1 MERTK
6 GAVMKRMLVR
16 AVAVGALAAAL
27 GLALAACGG
36 SGDSNGVA
44 SLSSTGQTTTS
55 SSSGSGGASPRERRE
70 AELKF
75 ARCMREHGVDI
86 PDPVNGRF
94 DLKLKPGDQKNAEA
108 AQRACA
114 KYLQSVAPRISP
126 EEQTKMRQA
135 ALDYAKCM
143 RDHGIE
149 MADPQFQ
156 EGGGMTMRM
165 PEHTR
170 EDDPK
175 FKDAQKACEP
185 ILRAARPAGEKPMRE
200 SRS

>member
-1 MERTK
+1 MKRTK
-6 GAVMKRMLVR
+6 GTIMKRKLVG
-16 AVAVGALAAAL
+16 AIALGALAFAL
-27 GLALAACGG
+27 TLALAACGG

-44 SLSSTGQTTTS
+44 SLTNTGQATTN
-55 SSSGSGGASPRERRE
+55 GSDGSDASPRERRD

-75 ARCMREHGVDI
+75 ARCMREHGADM
-86 PDPVNGRF
+86 PDPVNGRYEF
-94 DLKLKPGDQKNAEA
+94 KGKPGDQQKVEEA
-108 AQRACA
+108 QAACR
-114 KYLQSVAPRISP
+114 KYLQDVAPRMS
-126 EEQTKMRQA
+126 EEQEARMREA

-165 PEHTR
+165 PKGLQDT
-170 EDDPK
+170 DPK

-185 ILRAARPAGEKPMRE
+185 ILRAVKPEKSGGGPEGE
-200 SRS
+200 S

>member
-1 MERTK
+1 
-6 GAVMKRMLVR
+6 MKRKLVL
-16 AVAVGALAAAL
+16 AIGVGALAMAL
-27 GLALAACGG
+27 GLTAAACGGG

-44 SLSSTGQTTTS
+44 SLTNTGGTTTN
-55 SSSGSGGASPRERRE
+55 SSSGSGEASPKDRRE

-75 ARCMREHGVDI
+75 AQCMREHGIDM

-94 DLKLKPGDQKNAEA
+94 DLKVKPGDQRKAED
-108 AQRACA
+108 AQKACG
-114 KYLQSVAPRISP
+114 KFLQNVAPHLS
-126 EEQTKMRQA
+126 EEQQAKMRQA

-143 RDHGIE
+143 REHGID

-170 EDDPK
+170 ADDPK

>member
-1 MERTK
+1 
-6 GAVMKRMLVR
+6 MKRKLVL
-16 AVAVGALAAAL
+16 AIGVGALAIAL
-27 GLALAACGG
+27 GLTAAACGGG

-44 SLSSTGQTTTS
+44 SLTNTGGTTTN
-55 SSSGSGGASPRERRE
+55 SSSGSGEASPKDRRE

-75 ARCMREHGVDI
+75 AQCMREHGIDM

-94 DLKLKPGDQKNAEA
+94 DLKVKPGDQRKAED
-108 AQRACA
+108 AQKACG
-114 KYLQSVAPRISP
+114 KFLQNVAPHLS
-126 EEQTKMRQA
+126 EEQQAKMRQA

-143 RDHGIE
+143 REHGID

-170 EDDPK
+170 ADDPK

-185 ILRAARPAGEKPMRE
+185 ILRAARPAGAKPMRE

>member
-1 MERTK
+1 
-6 GAVMKRMLVR
+6 MKRKLVL
-16 AVAVGALAAAL
+16 AIGVGALAIAL
-27 GLALAACGG
+27 GLTAAACGGG

-44 SLSSTGQTTTS
+44 SLTNTGGTTTN
-55 SSSGSGGASPRERRE
+55 SSSGSGEASPKDRRE

-75 ARCMREHGVDI
+75 AQCMREHGIDM

-94 DLKLKPGDQKNAEA
+94 DLKVKPGDQRKAED
-108 AQRACA
+108 AQKACG
-114 KYLQSVAPRISP
+114 KFLQNVAPHLS
-126 EEQTKMRQA
+126 EEQQAKMRQA
-135 ALDYAKCM
+135 AHDYANCM
-143 RDHGIE
+143 REHGID

-170 EDDPK
+170 ADDPK

>member
-1 MERTK
+1 
-6 GAVMKRMLVR
+6 MKRKLVL
-16 AVAVGALAAAL
+16 AIGVGALAIAL
-27 GLALAACGG
+27 GLTAAACGGG

-44 SLSSTGQTTTS
+44 SLTNTGGTTTN
-55 SSSGSGGASPRERRE
+55 SSSGSGEASPKDRRE

-75 ARCMREHGVDI
+75 AQCMREHGIDM

-94 DLKLKPGDQKNAEA
+94 DLKVKPGDQRKAED
-108 AQRACA
+108 AQKACG
-114 KYLQSVAPRISP
+114 KFLQNVAPHLS
-126 EEQTKMRQA
+126 EEQQAKMRQA

-143 RDHGIE
+143 REHGID

-170 EDDPK
+170 ADDPK

>member
-1 MERTK
+1 
-6 GAVMKRMLVR
+6 MKRKVVL
-16 AVAVGALAAAL
+16 AIWVGALAMAL
-27 GLALAACGG
+27 GLTAAACGGG

-44 SLSSTGQTTTS
+44 SLTDTGGTTTN
-55 SSSGSGGASPRERRE
+55 SSSGSGEASPKDRRE

-75 ARCMREHGVDI
+75 AQCMRDHGVDM

-94 DLKLKPGDQKNAEA
+94 DLKVKPGDQKNAEE
-108 AQRACA
+108 AQKACG
-114 KYLQSVAPRISP
+114 KILQNVAPRLS
-126 EEQTKMRQA
+126 EEQQAKMRQA

-143 RDHGIE
+143 REHGID